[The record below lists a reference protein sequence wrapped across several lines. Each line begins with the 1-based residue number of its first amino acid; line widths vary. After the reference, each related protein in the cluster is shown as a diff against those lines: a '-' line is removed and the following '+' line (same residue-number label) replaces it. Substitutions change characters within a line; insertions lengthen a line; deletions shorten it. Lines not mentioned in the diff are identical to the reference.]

1 MCTPVIFV
9 RDGQVLERTYEYTP
23 VLVIRDADPETLL
36 NPGIFVSYTFVPYTV
51 TVVHRPR
58 SLASF
63 IATTIGVLA
72 GGFAIASWLD
82 RWLYA
87 DSNQKMLE

>member
-9 RDGQVLERTYEYTP
+9 RDGEVRERTYEYMP
-23 VLVIRDADPETLL
+23 VVTAGVPDLEVGSA
-36 NPGIFVSYTFVPYTV
+36 PGLFLWYQFVPYTV

-63 IATTIGVLA
+63 VATTFGVLS

-87 DSNQKMLE
+87 ESSQKTLD